1 MQRTVAIV
9 GTLDTKGAEYKF
21 VKDRIDNH
29 GVNSIII
36 DVGTGGEPLFPPDI
50 TAREVAE
57 AVGVDFAEL
66 KRRADR
72 GYSVEVMGKGAAV
85 ILKRLQQ
92 EGKIHGVISVG
103 GSGGTSIGTTAMR
116 ALPTGFPKMMVST
129 VASGDTKQYVGAKDI
144 IMMNS
149 VVDVAGLNIILK
161 SILSNA
167 AAAISA
173 MAKEETLV
181 GDSDKP
187 IVAATMFGVTTPCV
201 SRACEILERAGY
213 EVLVFHAVGTGGM
226 AMEDLIADGFIKGV
240 LDITT
245 TELADELVGGLLTA
259 GPERLEA
266 AGEEGIP
273 QVVAPGALDM
283 VNFWGPETVPE
294 RFKGRLFYQHNPQ
307 VTLMRTTKEENREL
321 GRIIAQKLN
330 RAKGQTVFLWPR
342 RGISLMDKEGQPFYD
357 PEADK
362 ALINSLKENLE
373 GKVELI
379 EMDLDINDDRFAA
392 EAANQLIKYLDNK
405 P

>member
-1 MQRTVAIV
+1 
-9 GTLDTKGAEYKF
+9 
-21 VKDRIDNH
+21 
-29 GVNSIII
+29 
-36 DVGTGGEPLFPPDI
+36 
-50 TAREVAE
+50 
-57 AVGVDFAEL
+57 
-66 KRRADR
+66 
-72 GYSVEVMGKGAAV
+72 
-85 ILKRLQQ
+85 
-92 EGKIHGVISVG
+92 
-103 GSGGTSIGTTAMR
+103 
-116 ALPTGFPKMMVST
+116 
-129 VASGDTKQYVGAKDI
+129 
-144 IMMNS
+144 
-149 VVDVAGLNIILK
+149 
-161 SILSNA
+161 
-167 AAAISA
+167 
-173 MAKEETLV
+173 
-181 GDSDKP
+181 
-187 IVAATMFGVTTPCV
+187 
-201 SRACEILERAGY
+201 
-213 EVLVFHAVGTGGM
+213 
-226 AMEDLIADGFIKGV
+226 V

-392 EAANQLIKYLDNK
+392 EAANRLIKYLDNK

>member
-9 GTLDTKGAEYKF
+9 GTLDTKGTEYKF
-21 VKDRIDNH
+21 IRDRINNH

-36 DVGTGGEPLFPPDI
+36 DVGTGGDPLLQPDI
-50 TAREVAE
+50 TTREVAE
-57 AVGVDFAEL
+57 AAGVDFEEL
-66 KRRADR
+66 KRKADR

-92 EGKIHGVISVG
+92 DGRIHGVISIG
-103 GSGGTSIGTTAMR
+103 GSGGTSIGTTAMK

-129 VASGDTKQYVGAKDI
+129 VASGDTRQYVGVKDI
-144 IMMNS
+144 TMMNS

-167 AAAISA
+167 AAAIAA
-173 MAKEETLV
+173 MAKEEIV
-181 GDSDKP
+181 SGDSNKP

-201 SRACEILERAGY
+201 SKACKILERAGY
-213 EVLVFHAVGTGGM
+213 EVLVFHATGTGGM
-226 AMEDLIADGFIKGV
+226 AMEDLIAGGFIKGV

-259 GPERLEA
+259 GPKRLEA
-266 AGEEGIP
+266 AGEKGIP

-283 VNFWGPETVPE
+283 VNFWAPETVPG
-294 RFKGRLFYQHNPQ
+294 RFKSRLFYQHNPQ
-307 VTLMRTTKEENREL
+307 VTLMRTTKEENVEL

-330 RAKGQTVFLWPR
+330 KAKGPTVFVWPR
-342 RGISLMDKEGQPFYD
+342 GGISLIDKEGQPFYD

-362 ALINSLKENLE
+362 ALIDSIRENLE
-373 GKVELI
+373 GKVKLV
-379 EMDLDINDDRFAA
+379 EMDLDINDGEFAA
-392 EAANQLIKYLDNK
+392 EAANQLLSCLGNK
-405 P
+405 Q